1 LAVSSES
8 KAAQPFPFARVHTV
22 LRASPITTF
31 SEKEQKMDN
40 YLKVPRDEP
49 IPLSVLELDLATP
62 TMGWSAYLAEKGINV
77 LLDDLGRL
85 SIHRVDAKRLFVE
98 KREAEQKAREIAAA
112 TERAAIEKDQQFR
125 AALPRGLPWYA
136 LPDGV
141 SFAEAAAAAEAAE
154 HPSRT
159 PSPGEWL
166 FGGADSMVYHE
177 LPQENA
183 S

>member
-1 LAVSSES
+1 MSD
-8 KAAQPFPFARVHTV
+8 F
-22 LRASPITTF
+22 
-31 SEKEQKMDN
+31 
-40 YLKVPRDEP
+40 LKVPRDEP

-62 TMGWSAYLAEKGINV
+62 TIGWSAYLAEKGINV
-77 LLDDLGRL
+77 VLDDLGRL

-98 KREAEQKAREIAAA
+98 KREAEQKARELAAA

-141 SFAEAAAAAEAAE
+141 SFAEAAAAEEAAK

-166 FGGADSMVYHE
+166 FGETDTMTYHE
-177 LPQENA
+177 LPRDE